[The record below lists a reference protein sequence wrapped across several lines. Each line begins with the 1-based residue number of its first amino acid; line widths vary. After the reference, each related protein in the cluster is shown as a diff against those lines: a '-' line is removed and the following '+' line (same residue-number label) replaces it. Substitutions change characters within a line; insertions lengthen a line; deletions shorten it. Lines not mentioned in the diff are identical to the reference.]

1 MYCVRVSLRTVI
13 PCATLKGRGSW
24 AISIYLCLELKWV
37 DCVDLSDSDGEE
49 GEISRDSN
57 EIFLL
62 LSVESKTIKT
72 GYVALVAEI
81 QVWYFLMLSTA
92 PF

>member
-1 MYCVRVSLRTVI
+1 
-13 PCATLKGRGSW
+13 
-24 AISIYLCLELKWV
+24 
-37 DCVDLSDSDGEE
+37 LSDSEGEE

-62 LSVESKTIKT
+62 SSVESKTIKT

-81 QVWYFLMLSTA
+81 QVWYLLMLSWTSWRSLQYCNLYSCGFLFKSEVKT
-92 PF
+92 PTL